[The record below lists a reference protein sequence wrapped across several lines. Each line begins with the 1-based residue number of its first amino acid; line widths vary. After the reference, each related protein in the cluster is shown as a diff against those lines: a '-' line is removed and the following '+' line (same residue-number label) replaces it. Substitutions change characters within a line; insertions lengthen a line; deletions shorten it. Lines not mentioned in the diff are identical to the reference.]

1 MTTLPDTV
9 HSRETLNALES
20 IAAEILAEAKRQGA
34 SAAEAGIST
43 SSGLSVT
50 VRMGD
55 VETIEH
61 TRDKGLGLTVYFGKK
76 KGSASTT
83 DFSTEAINDTVRAAC
98 AIARHTSEDDCAGL
112 AEVELMAK
120 SYPDLDLLHPWGITP
135 ENAIQIALEA
145 ENSARGHDSRIA
157 NSEGA
162 DVSHHEGSYVYANS
176 NDFLGGYASSRHGI
190 SCAVIAKDGGGM
202 QRDYWYSVARNA
214 DELEAAIE
222 VGTKAASRAV
232 SRLGSRKLSTRTA
245 PVIYTAETARGL
257 LHHFVSAIRGSSL
270 YRQASF
276 LLDHLGKQ
284 VFPKGFSIREEPHLK
299 RALGSAPFDNEG
311 VATRARDLVSD
322 GVLQGYVLD
331 SYSARKL
338 GMQTTGNA
346 GGVHNLVV
354 KTDDLGFD
362 ALLKEMDTG
371 LIITELMGMGINAVT
386 GDYSRGAC
394 GFWVE
399 GGEISFPVEEI
410 TVAGNLR
417 DMYAGIRR
425 VANDVDLRGNIRTGS
440 VLIDRMTIAGD

>member
-1 MTTLPDTV
+1 MTRLPETV
-9 HSRETLNALES
+9 HSEETIDKLKT
-20 IAAEILAEAKRQGA
+20 IATDILSEAKRQGA

-83 DFSTEAINDTVRAAC
+83 DFSREAVSDTVKAAC
-98 AIARHTSEDDCAGL
+98 AIARHTSEDECAGL
-112 AEVELMAK
+112 ADAELMAK
-120 SYPDLDLLHPWGITP
+120 SYPDLDLLHPWPLTP
-135 ENAIQIALEA
+135 EKAIEVALDTENA
-145 ENSARGHDSRIA
+145 ARAFDSRIT

-176 NDFLGGYASSRHGI
+176 NGFLGGYATSRHGI
-190 SCAVIAKDGGGM
+190 SCAVIAKEDSGM
-202 QRDYWYSVARNA
+202 QRDYWYSVARDA
-214 DELEAAIE
+214 GELESPSRVGERAAR
-222 VGTKAASRAV
+222 RAV
-232 SRLGSRKLSTRTA
+232 QRLGSRKLSTRTA

-257 LHHFVSAIRGSSL
+257 LHHFVSAIRGSNL
-270 YRQASF
+270 YREASF
-276 LLDHLGKQ
+276 LLDHLGKK
-284 VFPKGFSIREEPHLK
+284 VFPEGFNIREEPHLK

-311 VATRARDLVSD
+311 VATRARDLVRD

-338 GMQTTGNA
+338 GMQTTANA

-354 KTDDLGFD
+354 EPDEVSFES
-362 ALLKEMDTG
+362 LLKEMDTG
-371 LIITELMGMGINAVT
+371 LVITELMGMGINMVT

-394 GFWVE
+394 GYWIE
-399 GGEISFPVEEI
+399 GGETVFPVEEI

-417 DMYAGIRR
+417 DIYAGIRR
-425 VANDVDLRGNIRTGS
+425 VASDIDVRGSIRTGS
-440 VLIDRMTIAGD
+440 VLIDQMTIAGN

>member
-1 MTTLPDTV
+1 MTRLPETV
-9 HSRETLNALES
+9 HSQETIDRLKT
-20 IAAEILAEAKRQGA
+20 IATDILAEAKRQGA
-34 SAAEAGIST
+34 SAAEAGLST

-83 DFSTEAINDTVRAAC
+83 DFSREAVGDTVKAAC
-98 AIARHTSEDDCAGL
+98 AIARHTSEDECSGL
-112 AEVELMAK
+112 ADAELMAK
-120 SYPDLDLLHPWGITP
+120 TYPDLDLLHPWPLTP
-135 ENAIQIALEA
+135 QKAIEIALDTENA
-145 ENSARGHDSRIA
+145 ARAHDSRIT

-176 NDFLGGYASSRHGI
+176 NGFLGGYATSRHGI
-190 SCAVIAKDGGGM
+190 SCAVIARDDSGM
-202 QRDYWYSVARNA
+202 QRDYWYSAARDA
-214 DELEAAIE
+214 GELESPPRVGERAAR
-222 VGTKAASRAV
+222 RAV
-232 SRLGSRKLSTRTA
+232 QRLGSRKLSTRTA
-245 PVIYTAETARGL
+245 PVVYTAETARGL
-257 LHHFVSAIRGSSL
+257 LHHFVSAIRGSNL
-270 YRQASF
+270 YREASF
-276 LLDHLGKQ
+276 LLDHLGKK
-284 VFPKGFSIREEPHLK
+284 VFPQGFNIREEPHLK

-338 GMQTTGNA
+338 GMQTTANA

-354 KTDDLGFD
+354 EPDEVSFD
-362 ALLKEMDTG
+362 SLLKEMNTG
-371 LIITELMGMGINAVT
+371 LVITELMGMGINAVT

-394 GFWVE
+394 GYWIE
-399 GGEISFPVEEI
+399 GGEIAFPVEEI

-425 VANDVDLRGNIRTGS
+425 VANDVDVRGNIRTGS
-440 VLIDRMTIAGD
+440 VLIERMTIAGA

>member
-1 MTTLPDTV
+1 MTRLPETV
-9 HSRETLNALES
+9 HSQETVDKLKS
-20 IAAEILAEAKRQGA
+20 IATDILSEAKRRGA

-83 DFSTEAINDTVRAAC
+83 DFSREAVSDTVKAAC

-112 AEVELMAK
+112 ADAELMAK
-120 SYPDLDLLHPWGITP
+120 NYPDLDLLHPWPLTP
-135 ENAIQIALEA
+135 QKAIEIALDTENA
-145 ENSARGHDSRIA
+145 ARAFDSRIT

-176 NDFLGGYASSRHGI
+176 NGFLGGYATSRHGI
-190 SCAVIAKDGGGM
+190 SCAVIAKEDSGM
-202 QRDYWYSVARNA
+202 QRDYWYSVARDA
-214 DELEAAIE
+214 GELESPSRVGERAA
-222 VGTKAASRAV
+222 GRAV
-232 SRLGSRKLSTRTA
+232 QRLGSRKLSTRTA

-257 LHHFVSAIRGSSL
+257 LHHFVSAIRGSNL
-270 YRQASF
+270 YREASF
-276 LLDHLGKQ
+276 LLDHLGKK
-284 VFPKGFSIREEPHLK
+284 VFPEGFDIREEPHLK
-299 RALGSAPFDNEG
+299 RALGSAPFDSEG
-311 VATRARDLVSD
+311 VATRARDLVRD

-338 GMQTTGNA
+338 GMQTTANA

-354 KTDDLGFD
+354 EPDEVSFET
-362 ALLKEMDTG
+362 LLKEMDTG
-371 LIITELMGMGINAVT
+371 LVITELMGMGINAVT

-394 GFWVE
+394 GYWVE
-399 GGEISFPVEEI
+399 GGEVAFPVEEI

-417 DMYAGIRR
+417 DLYAGIRR
-425 VANDVDLRGNIRTGS
+425 VANDVDVRGNIRTGS
-440 VLIDRMTIAGD
+440 VLIERMTIAGD

>member
-1 MTTLPDTV
+1 MTRLPETV
-9 HSRETLNALES
+9 HSEETIEKLRA
-20 IAAEILAEAKRQGA
+20 IATEILSEAKRQGA

-83 DFSTEAINDTVRAAC
+83 DFSPEAVGDTVRAAC
-98 AIARHTSEDDCAGL
+98 AIARHTSEDECAGL
-112 AEVELMAK
+112 ADAELMAK
-120 SYPDLDLLHPWGITP
+120 TYPDLDLLHPWPLAPEEAIEIALDA
-135 ENAIQIALEA
+135 ENA
-145 ENSARGHDSRIA
+145 ARAHDPRIT

-176 NDFLGGYASSRHGI
+176 NGFVGGYATSRHGI
-190 SCAVIAKDGGGM
+190 SCAVIAKDASGM
-202 QRDYWYSVARNA
+202 QRDYWYSVARSA
-214 DELEAAIE
+214 GALEPPAR
-222 VGTKAASRAV
+222 VGEKAAARAV
-232 SRLGSRKLSTRTA
+232 ERLSSRKLSTRTA

-257 LHHFVSAIRGSSL
+257 FHHFVNAIRGSNL
-270 YRQASF
+270 YREASF
-276 LLDHLGKQ
+276 LLDHLGKK
-284 VFPKGFSIREEPHLK
+284 VFPEGFNIREEPHLK

-338 GMQTTGNA
+338 GMQTTANA

-354 KTDDLGFD
+354 EPDEVTFES
-362 ALLKEMDTG
+362 LLKEMHTG
-371 LIITELMGMGINAVT
+371 LVITELMGMGINAVT

-399 GGEISFPVEEI
+399 GGEIRFPVEEI

-425 VANDVDLRGNIRTGS
+425 VSNDVDVRGNIRTGS
-440 VLIDRMTIAGD
+440 VLIEEMTIAGD

>member
-1 MTTLPDTV
+1 MARLPETV
-9 HSRETLNALES
+9 HSQETVDKLKS
-20 IAAEILAEAKRQGA
+20 IATDILSEAKRRGA

-83 DFSTEAINDTVRAAC
+83 DFSREAVSDTVKAAC

-112 AEVELMAK
+112 ADAELMAK
-120 SYPDLDLLHPWGITP
+120 NYPDLDLLHPWPLTP
-135 ENAIQIALEA
+135 QKAIKIALDTENA
-145 ENSARGHDSRIA
+145 ARAFDSRIT

-176 NDFLGGYASSRHGI
+176 NGFLGGYATSRHGI
-190 SCAVIAKDGGGM
+190 SCAVIAKEDSGM
-202 QRDYWYSVARNA
+202 QRDYWYSVARDA
-214 DELEAAIE
+214 GELESPSRVGERAA
-222 VGTKAASRAV
+222 GRAV
-232 SRLGSRKLSTRTA
+232 QRLGSRKLSTRTA

-257 LHHFVSAIRGSSL
+257 LHHFVSAIRGSNL
-270 YRQASF
+270 YREASF
-276 LLDHLGKQ
+276 LLDHLGKK
-284 VFPKGFSIREEPHLK
+284 VFPEGFDIREEPHLK
-299 RALGSAPFDNEG
+299 RALGSAPFDSEG
-311 VATRARDLVSD
+311 VATRARDLVRD

-338 GMQTTGNA
+338 GMQTTANA

-354 KTDDLGFD
+354 EPDEVSFET
-362 ALLKEMDTG
+362 LLKEMDTG
-371 LIITELMGMGINAVT
+371 LVITELMGMGINAVT

-394 GFWVE
+394 GYWVE
-399 GGEISFPVEEI
+399 GGEVAFPVEEI

-417 DMYAGIRR
+417 DLYAGIRR
-425 VANDVDLRGNIRTGS
+425 VANDVDVRGNIRTGS
-440 VLIDRMTIAGD
+440 VLIERMTIAGD

>member
-1 MTTLPDTV
+1 MTRLPETV
-9 HSRETLNALES
+9 YSSETLDRLKA
-20 IAAEILAEAKRQGA
+20 IATEILSEAKRRGA

-83 DFSTEAINDTVRAAC
+83 DFTKEAVNDTVRAAC
-98 AIARHTSEDDCAGL
+98 AIARHTSEDECAGL
-112 AEVELMAK
+112 ADAELMAK
-120 SYPDLDLLHPWGITP
+120 SYPDLDLLHPWPLAPEEAIKIALNA
-135 ENAIQIALEA
+135 ENA
-145 ENSARGHDSRIA
+145 ARAHDPRIT

-176 NDFLGGYASSRHGI
+176 NGFLGGYASSRHGV
-190 SCAVIAKDGGGM
+190 SCAVIAKDDSGM
-202 QRDYWYSVARNA
+202 QRYYWYSVARNA
-214 DELEAAIE
+214 AGLEAPAQ
-222 VGTKAASRAV
+222 VGEKAAKRAV
-232 SRLGSRKLSTRTA
+232 ERLGSRKLSTRTA

-257 LHHFVSAIRGSSL
+257 LHHFVNAIRGSSL
-270 YRQASF
+270 YREASF
-276 LLDHLGKQ
+276 LLDHLGKR
-284 VFPKGFSIREEPHLK
+284 VFPEGFNIREEPHLK

-338 GMQTTGNA
+338 GMQTTANA

-354 KTDDLGFD
+354 EPDELGFD
-362 ALLKEMDTG
+362 ALMKEMNTG
-371 LIITELMGMGINAVT
+371 LVITELMGMGINAVT

-399 GGEISFPVEEI
+399 GGKVRFPVEEI
-410 TVAGNLR
+410 TIAGNLR
-417 DMYAGIRR
+417 HMYAGIVRI
-425 VANDVDLRGNIRTGS
+425 ANDVDVRGTIRTGS
-440 VLIDRMTIAGD
+440 ILIDHMTIAGD

>member
-1 MTTLPDTV
+1 MARLPETV
-9 HSRETLNALES
+9 HSQETVDKLKS
-20 IAAEILAEAKRQGA
+20 IATDILSEAKRRGA

-83 DFSTEAINDTVRAAC
+83 DFSREAVSDTVKAAC

-112 AEVELMAK
+112 ANAELMAK
-120 SYPDLDLLHPWGITP
+120 NYPDLDLLHPWPLTP
-135 ENAIQIALEA
+135 QKAIEIALDTENA
-145 ENSARGHDSRIA
+145 ARAFDSRIT

-176 NDFLGGYASSRHGI
+176 NGFLGGYATSRHGI
-190 SCAVIAKDGGGM
+190 SCAVIAKEDSGM
-202 QRDYWYSVARNA
+202 QRDYWYSVARDA
-214 DELEAAIE
+214 GELESPSRVGERAA
-222 VGTKAASRAV
+222 GRAV
-232 SRLGSRKLSTRTA
+232 QRLGSRKLSTRTA

-257 LHHFVSAIRGSSL
+257 LHHFVSAIRGSNL
-270 YRQASF
+270 YREASF
-276 LLDHLGKQ
+276 LLDHLGKK
-284 VFPKGFSIREEPHLK
+284 VFPEGFDIREEPHLK
-299 RALGSAPFDNEG
+299 RALGSAPFDSEG
-311 VATRARDLVSD
+311 VATRARDLVRD

-338 GMQTTGNA
+338 GMQTTANA

-354 KTDDLGFD
+354 EPDEVSFET
-362 ALLKEMDTG
+362 LLKEMDTG
-371 LIITELMGMGINAVT
+371 LVITELMGMGINAVT

-394 GFWVE
+394 GYWVE
-399 GGEISFPVEEI
+399 GGEVAFPVEEI

-425 VANDVDLRGNIRTGS
+425 VANDVDVRGNIRTGS
-440 VLIDRMTIAGD
+440 VLIERMTIAGD

>member
-1 MTTLPDTV
+1 MTRLPETV
-9 HSRETLNALES
+9 HSQETVDKLKS
-20 IAAEILAEAKRQGA
+20 IATDILSEAKRRGA

-83 DFSTEAINDTVRAAC
+83 DFSREAVSDTVKAAC

-112 AEVELMAK
+112 ADAELMAK
-120 SYPDLDLLHPWGITP
+120 NYPDLDLLHPWPLTP
-135 ENAIQIALEA
+135 QKAIEIALDTENA
-145 ENSARGHDSRIA
+145 ARAFDSRIT

-176 NDFLGGYASSRHGI
+176 NGFLGGYATSRHGI
-190 SCAVIAKDGGGM
+190 SCAVIAKEDSGM
-202 QRDYWYSVARNA
+202 QRDYWYSVARDA
-214 DELEAAIE
+214 GELESPSRVGERAA
-222 VGTKAASRAV
+222 GRAV
-232 SRLGSRKLSTRTA
+232 QRLGSRKLSTRTA

-257 LHHFVSAIRGSSL
+257 LHHFVSAIRGSNL
-270 YRQASF
+270 YREASF
-276 LLDHLGKQ
+276 LLDHLGKK
-284 VFPKGFSIREEPHLK
+284 VFPEGFDIREEPHLK
-299 RALGSAPFDNEG
+299 RALGSAPFDSEG
-311 VATRARDLVSD
+311 VATRARDLVRD

-338 GMQTTGNA
+338 GMQTTANA

-354 KTDDLGFD
+354 EPDEVSFET
-362 ALLKEMDTG
+362 LLKEMDTG
-371 LIITELMGMGINAVT
+371 LVITELMGMGINAVT

-394 GFWVE
+394 GYWVE
-399 GGEISFPVEEI
+399 GGEVAFPVEEI

-425 VANDVDLRGNIRTGS
+425 VANDVDVRGNIRTGS
-440 VLIDRMTIAGD
+440 VLIERMTIAGD

>member
-1 MTTLPDTV
+1 MTRLPETV
-9 HSRETLNALES
+9 YSSETLDRLKA
-20 IAAEILAEAKRQGA
+20 IATEILSEAKRRGA

-83 DFSTEAINDTVRAAC
+83 NFTKEAVNDTVRAAC
-98 AIARHTSEDDCAGL
+98 AIARHTSEDECAGL
-112 AEVELMAK
+112 ADAELMAK
-120 SYPDLDLLHPWGITP
+120 SYPDLDLLHPWPLAPEEAIEIALKA
-135 ENAIQIALEA
+135 ENA
-145 ENSARGHDSRIA
+145 ARAHDPRIT

-176 NDFLGGYASSRHGI
+176 NGFLGGYASSRHGV
-190 SCAVIAKDGGGM
+190 SCAVIAKDDSGM

-214 DELEAAIE
+214 AALEAPAQ
-222 VGTKAASRAV
+222 VGEKAAKRAV
-232 SRLGSRKLSTRTA
+232 ERLGSRKLSTRTA

-257 LHHFVSAIRGSSL
+257 LHHFVNAIRGSSL
-270 YRQASF
+270 YREASF
-276 LLDHLGKQ
+276 LLDHLGKR
-284 VFPKGFSIREEPHLK
+284 VFPEGFNIREEPHLK

-338 GMQTTGNA
+338 GMQTTANA

-354 KTDDLGFD
+354 EPDELDFD
-362 ALLKEMDTG
+362 ALMNEMNTG
-371 LIITELMGMGINAVT
+371 LVITELMGMGINAVT

-399 GGEISFPVEEI
+399 GGKVHFPVEEI
-410 TVAGNLR
+410 TIAGNLR
-417 DMYAGIRR
+417 DMYAGIVRI
-425 VANDVDLRGNIRTGS
+425 ANDVDVRGTIRTGS
-440 VLIDRMTIAGD
+440 ILIDHMTIAGD

>member
-1 MTTLPDTV
+1 MTRLPETV
-9 HSRETLNALES
+9 HSDETVERLKS
-20 IAAEILAEAKRQGA
+20 IATEILSQAKRHGA
-34 SAAEAGIST
+34 SAAETGIST

-83 DFSTEAINDTVRAAC
+83 DFGEEAVSDTVRAAC

-112 AEVELMAK
+112 AEAELMAK
-120 SYPDLDLLHPWGITP
+120 SYPDLDLLHPWPLKPEEAIEIALDT
-135 ENAIQIALEA
+135 ENA
-145 ENSARGHDSRIA
+145 ARGHDPRIS

-176 NDFLGGYASSRHGI
+176 NGFLGGYASSRHGL
-190 SCAVIAKDGGGM
+190 SCAVIAKDDSGM
-202 QRDYWYSVARNA
+202 QRDYWYSVARDA
-214 DELEAAIE
+214 AKLEAPPR
-222 VGTKAASRAV
+222 VGEKAAERTV
-232 SRLGSRKLSTRTA
+232 QRLGSRKISTRAA

-257 LHHFVSAIRGSSL
+257 LHHFVNAIRGSNL
-270 YRQASF
+270 YREASF
-276 LLDHLGKQ
+276 LLDHLGKK
-284 VFPKGFSIREEPHLK
+284 VFPEGFNIREEPHLMG
-299 RALGSAPFDNEG
+299 ALGSAPFDSEG
-311 VATRARDLVSD
+311 VATRPRDLVRD

-338 GMQTTGNA
+338 GMQTTANA

-354 KTDDLGFD
+354 EPDDVSFE
-362 ALLKEMDTG
+362 ALLEEMDTG
-371 LIITELMGMGINAVT
+371 LVITELMGMGINSVT

-399 GGEISFPVEEI
+399 GGEIQFPVEEI

-425 VANDVDLRGNIRTGS
+425 VANDLDLRGTIRTGS
-440 VLIDRMTIAGD
+440 LLIDRMTIAGD

>member
-1 MTTLPDTV
+1 MNRIPETV
-9 HSRETLNALES
+9 HSAETLERLKT
-20 IAAEILAEAKRQGA
+20 IATQILSEAKQQGA
-34 SAAEAGIST
+34 SDAEAGVST

-83 DFSTEAINDTVRAAC
+83 DFSEEAVGDTVRAAC
-98 AIARHTSEDDCAGL
+98 AIARHTSEDECAGL
-112 AEVELMAK
+112 ADAELMAK
-120 SYPDLDLLHPWGITP
+120 SYPDLDLLHPWPLAP
-135 ENAIQIALEA
+135 EEAIEIALDT
-145 ENSARGHDSRIA
+145 ENSARSHDQRIT

-176 NDFLGGYASSRHGI
+176 NGFLGGYASSRHGV
-190 SCAVIAKDGGGM
+190 SCAVIAKDDSGM
-202 QRDYWYSVARNA
+202 QRDYWYSVAREA
-214 DELEAAIE
+214 GALESPAR
-222 VGTKAASRAV
+222 VGEKAAARAV
-232 SRLGSRKLSTRTA
+232 GRLGSRRLSTRTA
-245 PVIYTAETARGL
+245 PVVYTAETARGL
-257 LHHFVSAIRGSSL
+257 LHHFVSAIRGSNL
-270 YRQASF
+270 YREASF
-276 LLDHLGKQ
+276 LLDHLGKR
-284 VFPKGFSIREEPHLK
+284 VFPEGFNIREEPHIK

-338 GMQTTGNA
+338 GMQTTANA

-354 KTDDLGFD
+354 KTDDVSFD
-362 ALLKEMDTG
+362 ALLEEMNTG
-371 LIITELMGMGINAVT
+371 LVITELMGMGINAVT

-399 GGEISFPVEEI
+399 GGEVRFPVEEI

-425 VANDVDLRGNIRTGS
+425 IANDVDLRGNIRTGS
-440 VLIDRMTIAGD
+440 VLIDHMTIAGD

>member
-1 MTTLPDTV
+1 MTRLPETV
-9 HSRETLNALES
+9 HSQETVDKLKS
-20 IAAEILAEAKRQGA
+20 IATDILSEAKRRGA

-83 DFSTEAINDTVRAAC
+83 DFSREAVSDTVKAAC

-112 AEVELMAK
+112 ADAELMAK
-120 SYPDLDLLHPWGITP
+120 NYPDLDLLHPWPLTP
-135 ENAIQIALEA
+135 QEAIEIALDTENA
-145 ENSARGHDSRIA
+145 ARAFDSRIT

-176 NDFLGGYASSRHGI
+176 NGFLGGYATSRHGI
-190 SCAVIAKDGGGM
+190 SCAVIAKEDSGM
-202 QRDYWYSVARNA
+202 QRDYWYSVARDA
-214 DELEAAIE
+214 GELESPSRVGERAA
-222 VGTKAASRAV
+222 GRAV
-232 SRLGSRKLSTRTA
+232 QRLGSRKLSTRTA

-257 LHHFVSAIRGSSL
+257 LHHFVSAIRGSNL
-270 YRQASF
+270 YREASF
-276 LLDHLGKQ
+276 LLDHLGKK
-284 VFPKGFSIREEPHLK
+284 VFPEGFDIREEPHLK
-299 RALGSAPFDNEG
+299 RALGSAPFDSEG
-311 VATRARDLVSD
+311 VATRARDLVRD

-338 GMQTTGNA
+338 GMQTTANA

-354 KTDDLGFD
+354 EPDEVSFET
-362 ALLKEMDTG
+362 LLKEMDTG
-371 LIITELMGMGINAVT
+371 LVITELMGMGINAVT

-394 GFWVE
+394 GYWVE
-399 GGEISFPVEEI
+399 GGEVAFPVEEI

-417 DMYAGIRR
+417 DLYAGIRR
-425 VANDVDLRGNIRTGS
+425 VANDVDVRGNIRTGS
-440 VLIDRMTIAGD
+440 VLIERMTIAGD

>member
-1 MTTLPDTV
+1 MARLPETV
-9 HSRETLNALES
+9 HSQETIDKLKS
-20 IAAEILAEAKRQGA
+20 IAGDILSEAKRQGA

-83 DFSTEAINDTVRAAC
+83 DFSREAVSDTVKAAC
-98 AIARHTSEDDCAGL
+98 AIARHTSEDECAGL
-112 AEVELMAK
+112 ADAELMAK
-120 SYPDLDLLHPWGITP
+120 AYPDLDLLHPWPLTP
-135 ENAIQIALEA
+135 ERAIEIALDT
-145 ENSARGHDSRIA
+145 ENAARAFDSRIT

-176 NDFLGGYASSRHGI
+176 NGFLGGYATSRHGI
-190 SCAVIAKDGGGM
+190 SCAVIAKEDSGM
-202 QRDYWYSVARNA
+202 QRDYWYSVARDA
-214 DELEAAIE
+214 GELESPSRVGERAA
-222 VGTKAASRAV
+222 GRAV
-232 SRLGSRKLSTRTA
+232 QRLGSRKLSTRTA

-257 LHHFVSAIRGSSL
+257 LHHFVSAIRGSNL
-270 YRQASF
+270 YREASF
-276 LLDHLGKQ
+276 LLDHLGKK
-284 VFPKGFSIREEPHLK
+284 VFPEGFDIREEPHLK
-299 RALGSAPFDNEG
+299 RALGSAPFDSEG
-311 VATRARDLVSD
+311 VATRARDLVRN
-322 GVLQGYVLD
+322 GVLEGYVLD

-338 GMQTTGNA
+338 GMQTTANA

-354 KTDDLGFD
+354 EPDEVSFES
-362 ALLKEMDTG
+362 LLTEMDTG
-371 LIITELMGMGINAVT
+371 LVITELMGMGINAVT

-394 GFWVE
+394 GYWVE
-399 GGEISFPVEEI
+399 GGEIVYPVEEI

-425 VANDVDLRGNIRTGS
+425 VANDVDVRGNIRTGS
-440 VLIDRMTIAGD
+440 VLIERMTIAGD

>member
-1 MTTLPDTV
+1 MTRLPETVYSEDTLEQLKT
-9 HSRETLNALES
+9 
-20 IAAEILAEAKRQGA
+20 IAAEMLSEAKRQGA

-83 DFSTEAINDTVRAAC
+83 DFSRDAVTDTVRAAC
-98 AIARHTSEDDCAGL
+98 AIARHTSEDECAGL
-112 AEVELMAK
+112 ADAELMAK
-120 SYPDLDLLHPWGITP
+120 AYPDLDLLHPWPLAPEAAIEIAVET
-135 ENAIQIALEA
+135 ENA
-145 ENSARGHDSRIA
+145 ARAHDLRIT

-176 NDFLGGYASSRHGI
+176 NDFIGGYASSRHGI
-190 SCAVIAKDGGGM
+190 SCAVIAKNDSGM

-214 DELEAAIE
+214 DSLEAPAK
-222 VGTKAASRAV
+222 VGERAASRAV
-232 SRLGSRKLSTRTA
+232 ERLGSRKLPTRTA

-257 LHHFVSAIRGSSL
+257 LFHFVNAIRGSNL
-270 YRQASF
+270 YREASF
-276 LLDHLGKQ
+276 LLDHLGKK
-284 VFPKGFSIREEPHLK
+284 VFPEGFNIREEPHLK

-311 VATRARDLVSD
+311 VATRPRDLVSD

-338 GMQTTGNA
+338 GMQTTANA

-354 KTDDLGFD
+354 ESDDLGFD
-362 ALLKEMDTG
+362 ALVKEMDTG
-371 LIITELMGMGINAVT
+371 LVITELMGMGINAVT

-394 GFWVE
+394 GYWVE
-399 GGEISFPVEEI
+399 GGEVRFPVEEI

-417 DMYAGIRR
+417 DMYSGIRR
-425 VANDVDLRGNIRTGS
+425 VANDVDTRGNIRTGS
-440 VLIDRMTIAGD
+440 VLIEQMTIAGE

>member
-1 MTTLPDTV
+1 MTRLPETV
-9 HSRETLNALES
+9 HSDETLEQLKT
-20 IAAEILAEAKRQGA
+20 IASDMLAEAKRQGA
-34 SAAEAGIST
+34 SDAEAGIST

-83 DFSTEAINDTVRAAC
+83 DFSRDAITDTVRAAC

-112 AEVELMAK
+112 ADADLMAK
-120 SYPDLDLLHPWGITP
+120 SYPDLDLLHPWSLAP
-135 ENAIQIALEA
+135 ETAIDIALET
-145 ENSARGHDSRIA
+145 ENSARGHDPRIT

-176 NDFLGGYASSRHGI
+176 NDFIGGYASSRHGV
-190 SCAVIAKDGGGM
+190 SCAVIAKDDSGM

-214 DELEAAIE
+214 DALEAPAR
-222 VGTKAASRAV
+222 VGERAAARAV
-232 SRLGSRKLSTRTA
+232 ERLGSRKLSTRTA
-245 PVIYTAETARGL
+245 AVIYTAETARGL
-257 LHHFVSAIRGSSL
+257 LFHFVNAIRGSNL
-270 YRQASF
+270 YREASF
-276 LLDHLGKQ
+276 LLDHLGKK
-284 VFPKGFSIREEPHLK
+284 VFPDGFNIREEPHLK

-311 VATRARDLVSD
+311 VATRARELVSD

-338 GMQTTGNA
+338 GMQTTANA

-354 KTDDLGFD
+354 EPDELDFD
-362 ALLKEMDTG
+362 ALVKEMDTG
-371 LIITELMGMGINAVT
+371 LVITELMGMGINAVT

-394 GFWVE
+394 GYWVE
-399 GGEISFPVEEI
+399 GGEIRFPVEEI

-417 DMYAGIRR
+417 DMYSGIRR
-425 VANDVDLRGNIRTGS
+425 VANDVDARGNIRTGS
-440 VLIDRMTIAGD
+440 VLIERMTIAGD

>member
-1 MTTLPDTV
+1 MTRLPETV
-9 HSRETLNALES
+9 YSSETLDRLKA
-20 IAAEILAEAKRQGA
+20 IATEILSEAKRQGA

-83 DFSTEAINDTVRAAC
+83 DFTEEAVNDTVRAAC
-98 AIARHTSEDDCAGL
+98 AIARHTSEDNCAGL
-112 AEVELMAK
+112 ADAELMAK
-120 SYPDLDLLHPWGITP
+120 STPDLDLLHPWPLAPEEAIEIALKA
-135 ENAIQIALEA
+135 ENA
-145 ENSARGHDSRIA
+145 ARAYDPRIT

-176 NDFLGGYASSRHGI
+176 NGFLGGYASSRHGV
-190 SCAVIAKDGGGM
+190 SCAVIAKDDRGM

-214 DELEAAIE
+214 AGLEAPAQIGE
-222 VGTKAASRAV
+222 KAAKRAV
-232 SRLGSRKLSTRTA
+232 ERLGSRKLSTRTA

-257 LHHFVSAIRGSSL
+257 LHHFVNAIRGSSL
-270 YRQASF
+270 YREASF
-276 LLDHLGKQ
+276 LLDHLGKR
-284 VFPKGFSIREEPHLK
+284 VFPEEFNIREEPHLK

-311 VATRARDLVSD
+311 VATSARDLVSD

-338 GMQTTGNA
+338 GMQTTANA

-354 KTDDLGFD
+354 EPDELGFD
-362 ALLKEMDTG
+362 ALMKEMNTG
-371 LIITELMGMGINAVT
+371 LVITELMGMGINAVT

-399 GGEISFPVEEI
+399 EGKVCFPVEEI
-410 TVAGNLR
+410 TIAGNLR
-417 DMYAGIRR
+417 DMYAGIVRI
-425 VANDVDLRGNIRTGS
+425 ANDVDVRGTIRTGS
-440 VLIDRMTIAGD
+440 ILIDHMTIAGD

>member
-1 MTTLPDTV
+1 MTRLPETV
-9 HSRETLNALES
+9 HSQETVDKLKS
-20 IAAEILAEAKRQGA
+20 IATDILSEAKRRGA

-83 DFSTEAINDTVRAAC
+83 DFSREAVSDTVKAAC

-112 AEVELMAK
+112 ADAELMAK
-120 SYPDLDLLHPWGITP
+120 NYPDLDLLHPWPLTP
-135 ENAIQIALEA
+135 QKAIEIALDTENA
-145 ENSARGHDSRIA
+145 ARAFDSRIT

-176 NDFLGGYASSRHGI
+176 NGFLGGYATSRHGI
-190 SCAVIAKDGGGM
+190 SCAVIAKEDAGM
-202 QRDYWYSVARNA
+202 QRDYWYSVARDA
-214 DELEAAIE
+214 GELESPSRVGERAA
-222 VGTKAASRAV
+222 GRAV
-232 SRLGSRKLSTRTA
+232 QRLGSRKLSTRTA

-257 LHHFVSAIRGSSL
+257 LHHFVSAIRGSNL
-270 YRQASF
+270 YREASF
-276 LLDHLGKQ
+276 LLDHLGKK
-284 VFPKGFSIREEPHLK
+284 VFPEGFDIREEPHLK
-299 RALGSAPFDNEG
+299 RALGSAPFDSEG
-311 VATRARDLVSD
+311 VATRARDLVRD

-338 GMQTTGNA
+338 GMQTTANA

-354 KTDDLGFD
+354 EPDEVSFET
-362 ALLKEMDTG
+362 LLKEMDTG
-371 LIITELMGMGINAVT
+371 LVITELMGMGINAVT

-394 GFWVE
+394 GYWVE
-399 GGEISFPVEEI
+399 GGEVAFPVEEI

-417 DMYAGIRR
+417 DLYAGIRR
-425 VANDVDLRGNIRTGS
+425 VANDVDVRGNIRTGS
-440 VLIDRMTIAGD
+440 VLIERMTIAGD

>member
-1 MTTLPDTV
+1 MTRLPETV
-9 HSRETLNALES
+9 HSEETLERLKS
-20 IAAEILAEAKRQGA
+20 IATEILSEAKRQGA

-83 DFSTEAINDTVRAAC
+83 DFSAEAVSDTVRAAC
-98 AIARHTSEDDCAGL
+98 AIARHTSEDECAGL
-112 AEVELMAK
+112 ADAELMAK
-120 SYPDLDLLHPWGITP
+120 TYPDLDLLHPWPLAP
-135 ENAIQIALEA
+135 EEAIEIALET
-145 ENSARGHDSRIA
+145 ENSARGHDPRIT

-176 NDFLGGYASSRHGI
+176 NEFLGGYASSRHGI
-190 SCAVIAKDGGGM
+190 SCAVIAKDDSGM
-202 QRDYWYSVARNA
+202 QRDYWYSVARDA
-214 DELEAAIE
+214 GALEAPPR
-222 VGTKAASRAV
+222 VGEKAAERAV
-232 SRLGSRKLSTRTA
+232 ERLGSRKLSTRTA

-257 LHHFVSAIRGSSL
+257 LFHFVNAIRGSNL
-270 YRQASF
+270 YRESSF
-276 LLDHLGKQ
+276 LLDSLGKKI
-284 VFPKGFSIREEPHLK
+284 FPEGFNIREEPHLK

-311 VATRARDLVSD
+311 VATQARDLVSN
-322 GVLQGYVLD
+322 GVIQRYVLD

-338 GMQTTGNA
+338 GMQTTANA

-354 KTDDLGFD
+354 EPDDVSFD

-371 LIITELMGMGINAVT
+371 LVITELMGMGINTVT

-399 GGEISFPVEEI
+399 AGETRFPVEEI

-425 VANDVDLRGNIRTGS
+425 IANDVDVRGNIRTGS
-440 VLIDRMTIAGD
+440 VLIEQMTIAGD

>member
-1 MTTLPDTV
+1 MTQLPETV
-9 HSRETLNALES
+9 HSSETIERLES
-20 IAAEILAEAKRQGA
+20 LAADILSEAKRQGA
-34 SAAEAGIST
+34 SSAEAGIST

-83 DFSTEAINDTVRAAC
+83 DFSKDAVGDTVRAAC

-112 AEVELMAK
+112 ADADLMAT
-120 SYPDLDLLHPWGITP
+120 SYPDLDLLHPWPLAP
-135 ENAIQIALEA
+135 EKAIEIALEA
-145 ENSARGHDSRIA
+145 EAAAREHDARIT

-162 DVSHHEGSYVYANS
+162 DVSHHEGSYVYANT
-176 NDFLGGYASSRHGI
+176 NGFLGGYASSRHGI
-190 SCAVIAKDGGGM
+190 SCAVIAKDDSGM
-202 QRDYWYSVARNA
+202 QRDYWYTVARNA
-214 DELEAAIE
+214 GELEAAAE
-222 VGTKAASRAV
+222 VGRKSAIRAV
-232 SRLGSRKLSTRTA
+232 ERLGSRRLSTRSV
-245 PVIYTAETARGL
+245 PVIYKADTARGL
-257 LHHFVSAIRGSSL
+257 LHHFVNAIRGSNL
-270 YRQASF
+270 YREASF
-276 LLDHLGKQ
+276 LLDHLGKRI
-284 VFPKGFSIREEPHLK
+284 FPKGFSIREEPHLK

-311 VATRARDLVSD
+311 VATRARELVSD

-338 GMQTTGNA
+338 GMQTTANA

-354 KTDDLGFD
+354 ETDDVGFD

-371 LIITELMGMGINAVT
+371 LVITELMGMGINAVT

-399 GGEISFPVEEI
+399 GGEIRYPVEEI

-425 VANDVDLRGNIRTGS
+425 IANDVDVRGIIRTGS
-440 VLIDRMTIAGD
+440 VLIDRMTVAGD